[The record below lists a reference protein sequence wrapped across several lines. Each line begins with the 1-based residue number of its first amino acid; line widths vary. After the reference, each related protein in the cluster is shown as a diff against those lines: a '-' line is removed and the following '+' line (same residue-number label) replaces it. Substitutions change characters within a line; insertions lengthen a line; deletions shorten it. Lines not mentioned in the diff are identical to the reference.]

1 MLSVRNYKEDDKSLI
16 NNDSI
21 LELLSEFNYFKN
33 NRIIDN
39 IISNSYPLDT
49 IPSQDMC
56 FYKIKQLSYDEES
69 PKREAFENVLLNMS
83 NSAFNFV
90 YILTGDEKGVE
101 LYIGV
106 VKNGSCKNRDNNISA
121 SNYGKSIA
129 DAFSANFS
137 GSVLEKISEPLL
149 SDMASY
155 SVGVYKNAGVIMGV
169 PSVNENKSEH
179 DFQGIDRLI
188 NSMIGS
194 KWRIVIVCEP
204 VSNDEIIDYRESIYA
219 LYNRL
224 SVYAKRNLQ
233 YGLNDGLSMS
243 FSQSNSN
250 SKSKSKSSS
259 DSLSKSSGSSEN
271 NSHSSTNS
279 GKSNTKSTSTS
290 CSDSKSQSESST
302 LGSTRG
308 STQSIG
314 IEMVNK
320 KVQEILKYIDE
331 ELIERIKLGYSKG
344 LYKTSVYYMAGNPVQ
359 ADRLKSGILSLFQG
373 EKSTYSPL
381 IAKKIDL
388 NKYGHKVLRSY
399 QNIYTNIKDYQYD
412 ILTLLSRPYNKD
424 NIALSTYL
432 NVKEICI
439 LAGLPQKEVPGIP
452 MREAV
457 SFGLNIKNV
466 KGDDSIMLGSIVH
479 NGRNLKNLK
488 FSIDRNA
495 LNKHTFIAGTTGSGK
510 TTTCHKLL
518 KEAKDVPFLVIEP
531 AKTEYRTLVNSDEF
545 KDVLVFTV
553 GNENVAPFRINPLE
567 IIKGESISSH
577 IDILKATFT
586 SAFPMEGSMPQL
598 LEEAMYQC
606 YKDKGWDVNTNEN
619 RYYGETAFDAEV
631 NSFPILTDLLN
642 AIGTI
647 VKEKGFGQRLES
659 EYLGSLVSRLSNL
672 TVGSKGSMLNCS
684 RSMDFKYIAHH
695 NVILELEDLK
705 NPEDKALV
713 MGIVISRLSEII
725 KQEHKLNKN
734 YRHLTLIEEAH
745 RLLSKVDY
753 NDLGSKKVAVETF
766 SDLLAEIRK
775 YGEGLIIVD
784 QIPNKLASEVL
795 KNTNTKIIHRILAK
809 DDKEAVGDAMLMDD
823 KQKKYL
829 SALRVGEVIVF
840 TDNTDKPVNVMIEA
854 VTDTSEEEIDNSVV
868 ASRFKKFSSDFG
880 YMIQKDK
887 IILEY
892 EKFKILCDNL
902 KKNNIEQLYI
912 DNIILTVE
920 GISEKLEVDK
930 KFVWETWIDR
940 WIHLNN
946 KEFHKYHNELMELF
960 TVNLYNSD
968 FSKKD
973 IVKLYKNNVFL

>member
-1 MLSVRNYKEDDKSLI
+1 
-16 NNDSI
+16 
-21 LELLSEFNYFKN
+21 
-33 NRIIDN
+33 
-39 IISNSYPLDT
+39 
-49 IPSQDMC
+49 
-56 FYKIKQLSYDEES
+56 
-69 PKREAFENVLLNMS
+69 
-83 NSAFNFV
+83 
-90 YILTGDEKGVE
+90 
-101 LYIGV
+101 
-106 VKNGSCKNRDNNISA
+106 
-121 SNYGKSIA
+121 
-129 DAFSANFS
+129 
-137 GSVLEKISEPLL
+137 
-149 SDMASY
+149 
-155 SVGVYKNAGVIMGV
+155 
-169 PSVNENKSEH
+169 
-179 DFQGIDRLI
+179 
-188 NSMIGS
+188 
-194 KWRIVIVCEP
+194 
-204 VSNDEIIDYRESIYA
+204 
-219 LYNRL
+219 
-224 SVYAKRNLQ
+224 
-233 YGLNDGLSMS
+233 MS
-243 FSQSNSN
+243 FCDI
-250 SKSKSKSSS
+250 KY
-259 DSLSKSSGSSEN
+259 
-271 NSHSSTNS
+271 
-279 GKSNTKSTSTS
+279 
-290 CSDSKSQSESST
+290 
-302 LGSTRG
+302 TR
-308 STQSIG
+308 
-314 IEMVNK
+314 
-320 KVQEILKYIDE
+320 
-331 ELIERIKLGYSKG
+331 
-344 LYKTSVYYMAGNPVQ
+344 
-359 ADRLKSGILSLFQG
+359 
-373 EKSTYSPL
+373 
-381 IAKKIDL
+381 
-388 NKYGHKVLRSY
+388 
-399 QNIYTNIKDYQYD
+399 
-412 ILTLLSRPYNKD
+412 
-424 NIALSTYL
+424 
-432 NVKEICI
+432 
-439 LAGLPQKEVPGIP
+439 
-452 MREAV
+452 
-457 SFGLNIKNV
+457 
-466 KGDDSIMLGSIVH
+466 
-479 NGRNLKNLK
+479 
-488 FSIDRNA
+488 
-495 LNKHTFIAGTTGSGK
+495 
-510 TTTCHKLL
+510 
-518 KEAKDVPFLVIEP
+518 VI
-531 AKTEYRTLVNSDEF
+531 
-545 KDVLVFTV
+545 
-553 GNENVAPFRINPLE
+553 I

-631 NSFPILTDLLN
+631 DSFPILTDLLN